1 MLIYKT
7 ILNKE
12 KYENTIKKSNFI
24 SRIKRVY
31 TEEDALNFIDEVKSE
46 NRGANHNCYAYILG
60 EKSMIQRYSDDGE
73 PQATAGIPILEVL
86 KKENLTNV
94 CVVVTRY
101 FGGVKLGAS
110 GLIRAYTDGC
120 SGVVNISQVVEVR
133 DYYVVKC
140 ILDYSFVGKFDNW
153 ISNSLFYE
161 IDRSYEEI
169 ISLRLYVDVD
179 LYDKFSEEIN
189 NLTSGQI
196 RFEIIENNLLFVKNR
211 EIMGGKYVRT

>member
-7 ILNKE
+7 VLNKK
-12 KYENTIKKSNFI
+12 KYENTIKKSVFI

-31 TEEDALNFIDEVKSE
+31 TEDEAIGFIDEVKSE

-60 EKSMIQRYSDDGE
+60 DKSMIQRYSDDGE

-94 CVVVTRY
+94 CVVVTRF

-120 SGVVNISQVVEVR
+120 SGLIKISQVVEVR

-140 ILDYSFVGKFDNW
+140 FLDYSFVGKFDNW

-161 IDRSYEEI
+161 IGRNYEKI
-169 ISLRLYVDVD
+169 ISINLYVDVD
-179 LYDKFSEEIN
+179 LYENFSEEIN
-189 NLTSGQI
+189 NLTSGQVK
-196 RFEIIENNLLFVKNR
+196 FEILEKNLLFVKNGR
-211 EIMGGKYVRT
+211 IRGGKYVRT